1 VPEQHEYSSANSA
14 GLHGFMIKALFVLGT
29 FLIQPHPGVRVVCVL
44 LNINTSLLVHCLQG
58 SLSEDAVQYDIW
70 DAGSR
75 CIVNEPLFVP
85 RPGATAEDEGWVL
98 VTVHDA
104 EADQGKL
111 VILDAQCLA
120 DGPVAT
126 IHLQHFLPA
135 GLHGSFAADVFTHNG
150 VNHAFSAVPEWR
162 EPNVVRAL

>member
-1 VPEQHEYSSANSA
+1 V
-14 GLHGFMIKALFVLGT
+14 
-29 FLIQPHPGVRVVCVL
+29 
-44 LNINTSLLVHCLQG
+44 
-58 SLSEDAVQYDIW
+58 SENDVKRDIW

-85 RPGATAEDEGWVL
+85 RPGAAAEDEGWVL

-104 EADQGKL
+104 EADKGKL

-120 DGPVAT
+120 QGPVAT

-135 GLHGSFAADVFTHNG
+135 GLHGSFAADVFTQDCLND
-150 VNHAFSAVPEWR
+150 AFSAAPEWC